1 MSRSKQHPFNKYLQQ
16 HYNYKK
22 AEEEEIRCQIYS
34 NKETNDFISMVTI
47 LKSVWFKAKAEVRTI
62 VNDGVIYLEV
72 TVRYFQKVTP
82 EDVHNLVEN
91 LKKQLKHD
99 NILVTAEI
107 LSEEKFNNLRVM
119 EL

>member
-1 MSRSKQHPFNKYLQQ
+1 MSKQHPFNKYLEQ
-16 HYNYKK
+16 HYNYKS
-22 AEEEEIRCQIYS
+22 AEEEEIRCQIYT

-62 VNDGVIYLEV
+62 VNEGTIYLEV

-82 EDVHNLVEN
+82 EEVTCLIEN

-99 NILVTAEI
+99 NILITAEV
-107 LSEEKFNNLRVM
+107 LPEEKFNNLRVK